1 MRRLLAATTVAA
13 AAALALSACG
23 STQAA
28 SDSSGAEAEQI
39 TITDSTGTKVTLDG
53 PAKTV
58 VGTEWNV
65 VEDLVTLGVEPAGV
79 ADVKGYSAWDA
90 KVPLTGK
97 PKDIGTRGEPST
109 DTIAAIA
116 PDVIIATADLKPS
129 VIKQLRKIAP
139 TIVTQSAD
147 GSDQLGSMRDTLDT
161 IAEATGRTAKAK
173 TVWKDFEQT
182 LADGKQAIADAGKAG
197 DAVANA
203 DAYVLSNQV
212 TIRPYTATSTIGTV
226 NEELGLTSAWKVEGD
241 KAYGLGSTDVEGL
254 TDLGDVPFLYI
265 ANDADGADPFTSN
278 LASNA
283 VWKSLPFVEN
293 DQVHR
298 LPDGIWPFGGPGA
311 MSAYVDATVAAL
323 TK

>member
-1 MRRLLAATTVAA
+1 MRRLLAATAVAA
-13 AAALALSACG
+13 AAALALTACG

-28 SDSSGAEAEQI
+28 TGSADSGSEI
-39 TITDSTGTKVTLDG
+39 TVTDATGTKVTLDG

-65 VEDLVTLGVEPAGV
+65 VEDLVTLGVSPAGV
-79 ADVKGYSAWDA
+79 ADVKGYRAWDA

-109 DTIAAIA
+109 DTIASIA
-116 PDVIIATADLKPS
+116 PDAIIATTDLKPA

-161 IAEATGRTAKAK
+161 IAKATGTTAKAK
-173 TVWKDFEQT
+173 TVWSDFEQKM
-182 LADGKQAIADAGKAG
+182 ADGKQAIADAGKAG

-226 NEELGLTSAWKVEGD
+226 NEELGLTSAWKTEGD

-265 ANDADGADPFTSN
+265 ANDADGSDPFTSD

-283 VWKSLPFVEN
+283 VWKSLPFVES